1 MLSLEP
7 KSIHV
12 PELYGD
18 FWFNSEPISIRAM
31 RGSVIVVDFWDYSC
45 VNCVR
50 TLPYLKEWYRKYRE
64 FDFLVIGVHT
74 PEFKFARNP
83 EEVEASLRE
92 AGIEYP
98 VVMDNEALIWSSF
111 ANRAWPT
118 KYLIDKDGYI
128 RYTQQ
133 GEGGYER
140 FERNIQTL
148 LMEAGYRGEIPGLM
162 EPLRE
167 TDYPGVV
174 CYRPTGEIQAG
185 YLRGTLGNQ
194 EGYNPESTLDY
205 ADHGYHL
212 AGRFYL
218 QGKWFNEREFIRF
231 DGAEGEEGQAS
242 LLYEALEVNAVMQS
256 GRRTPS
262 DVFVLQDGLPL
273 TDENAGSDIRFDENR
288 KSYIRVAEPRMFN
301 LIRNKE
307 FGEHRLRLVTASHH
321 LSLYSFTF
329 VTSAIPDLISRN

>member
-1 MLSLEP
+1 MYNLE
-7 KSIHV
+7 SNTIRV

-31 RGSVIVVDFWDYSC
+31 RGSVIVIDFWDYSC
-45 VNCVR
+45 INCVR

-64 FDFLVIGVHT
+64 FDLLVIGVHT
-74 PEFKFARNP
+74 PEFKFGRNA
-83 EEVEASLRE
+83 EDVEGSLRE

-98 VVMDNEALIWSSF
+98 VVMDNEAIIWSSF

-128 RYTQQ
+128 RYSQQ

-148 LMEAGYRGEIPGLM
+148 LADAGYHGTMPQLM

-167 TDYPGVV
+167 TDVPGAV
-174 CYRPTGEIQAG
+174 CYRPTAEIQTG

-194 EGYNPESTLDY
+194 EGYNPESTLNY
-205 ADHGYHL
+205 ADHGYHIP
-212 AGRFYL
+212 GRFYL
-218 QGKWFNEREFIRF
+218 QGKWFNEREFVRF
-231 DGAEGEEGQAS
+231 DGANGEEG
-242 LLYEALEVNAVMQS
+242 LVTLRYEALEANAVMQS
-256 GRRTPS
+256 GRRAS
-262 DVFVLQDGLPL
+262 CEVFILQDGIPL
-273 TDENAGSDIRFDENR
+273 TPENAGTDVQFDNNQ
-288 KSYIRVAEPRMFN
+288 KSVVRVAEPRLFN
-301 LIRNKE
+301 LVRNKE
-307 FGEHRLRLVTASHH
+307 FGEHQLQLLASSPT

-329 VTSAIPDLISRN
+329 VTSAIPDLVSRN